1 VVDGRTGSFG
11 DVRISPRYDG
21 KPIIDVD
28 AIIENPG
35 EAVIRQRD
43 RFAIALRE
51 LTPAEW
57 QAQSR
62 CSEWTVQDVIA
73 HLVGVNRY
81 FNFALS
87 AGARGEPTRV
97 LAEFDPVAVPAQMV
111 DAARGTPYGETL
123 DEFIESNGEL
133 AAIISAFSAAD
144 WSKVGEAP
152 PGHIALRAVAAHALW
167 DSWTHERDVLLPLGR
182 KQIIEDDEL
191 VTSLAYV
198 VAINPTLRVSAGAAK
213 AASLNVIGHDPEI
226 SLTAA
231 VGSEVVV
238 RPGLAENA
246 TVTLEGEAVDLVEGL
261 TCRVPAPEVAA
272 EHRWLITGLAEAFDV
287 PA

>member
-1 VVDGRTGSFG
+1 M
-11 DVRISPRYDG
+11 RISPRYDS

-28 AIIENPG
+28 AVITDPG
-35 EAVIRQRD
+35 AAVIRQRD
-43 RFAIALRE
+43 RFADALRE
-51 LTPAEW
+51 LTADEW
-57 QAQSR
+57 QSQSR

-81 FNFALS
+81 WNFAMS

-111 DAARGTPYGETL
+111 DAARGAPFGETL
-123 DEFIESNGEL
+123 DGFVESNAQL
-133 AAIISAFSAAD
+133 AATIEAFTDED
-144 WSKVGEAP
+144 WSKLGEAP

-167 DSWTHERDVLLPLGR
+167 DSWTHERDVLIPLGR
-182 KQIIEDDEL
+182 KQVIEDDEL
-191 VTSLAYV
+191 ATSLAYV
-198 VAINPTLRVSAGAAK
+198 VAINPALRVAAGMVDSAT
-213 AASLNVIGHDPEI
+213 LNVIGHEPEI

-231 VGSEVVV
+231 VGNEVVV
-238 RPGLAENA
+238 RPGLAETA
-246 TVTLEGEAVDLVEGL
+246 AVTLEDSTVELIEAL

-272 EHRWLITGLAEAFDV
+272 EHRWLITGLAEAFDA